1 MKSKLI
7 TAFLIFF
14 VLTGCNND
22 DTTISPVDFPVGGK
36 FYKLTSLI
44 LNEAVD
50 VNNDGTYSF
59 DLMEEINCGYNLYF
73 ENDKSNNP
81 AGTGIDIYVN
91 DDENG
96 NMEQQHSCSAVFA
109 VFPFWLQR
117 DNIVYF
123 YSAGETWESAK
134 YIAELSSDNRSLS
147 FEMSIDLGPIF
158 GREILREDGT
168 VIQYQDNVQLIYT
181 LEE

>member
-81 AGTGIDIYVN
+81 AATGIDIYVN

-109 VFPFWLQR
+109 VFPFLFTKRQHCL
-117 DNIVYF
+117 F
-123 YSAGETWESAK
+123 
-134 YIAELSSDNRSLS
+134 L
-147 FEMSIDLGPIF
+147 
-158 GREILREDGT
+158 LRWRNMGVCKIHCRT
-168 VIQYQDNVQLIYT
+168 VFRQQVT
-181 LEE
+181 